1 MVLHRFISQ
10 MVALAGVRLFY
21 ALVGDPIHLALR
33 LEFQAELPKRKVHKV
48 LIAFRPVVHSF
59 LSHVSLPHDDVAYLV
74 QQTILHDDIDILVQ
88 GVVEDVVPLHP
99 QPFLVLAR
107 LQSDLV
113 VNTLLVCRLL
123 VDISVVGFQLPPVQD
138 ERASR
143 FAVNAGGEVVY
154 ARVNAQTPSRVKL
167 LRLWVFLIDPLN
179 LKIPSLQSWKY
190 PYLFQFF
197 PLRVIGSWNG
207 ESLER
212 EVLLILLGDIDVQRL
227 ISTTSTDRENEHKH
241 PLLRLIP
248 RLVDRSVVMPITTLV
263 EQAKEGAVC
272 PFHHFH
278 GLVAKVGGDVLV
290 ALRML
295 DFVPHFHI
303 ADELTARGI
312 VLLGRIHC
320 HIVNG
325 TATTAQQPQEAVL
338 FLGQTSQVV
347 FLDS

>member
-1 MVLHRFISQ
+1 
-10 MVALAGVRLFY
+10 MVALAGVGLLY
-21 ALVGDPIHLALR
+21 AFVVNPIHLALG
-33 LEFQAELPKRKVHKV
+33 LEFQAELPERQVHEV
-48 LIAFRPVVHSF
+48 LIVSRPVVHSF
-59 LSHVSLPHDDVAYLV
+59 LSHVSLPHDDVAHLV

-99 QPFLVLAR
+99 QSLLVLAR
-107 LQSDLV
+107 LQPDLV
-113 VNTLLVCRLL
+113 VNALLMCRLL
-123 VDISVVGFQLPPVQD
+123 VDISVVGFHLPPVQD

-154 ARVNAQTPSRVKL
+154 ARVDAQCPRSIKL

-179 LKIPSLQSWKY
+179 LKIPSLQFWKY

-197 PLRVIGSWNG
+197 PLRVIGSWDRQT
-207 ESLER
+207 LER

-227 ISTTSTDRENEHKH
+227 VSTTSTDGENEHEH
-241 PLLRLIP
+241 PFLRLIP
-248 RLVDRSVVMPITTLV
+248 RLVDGSVVMSVPSLV
-263 EQAKEGAVC
+263 EKPEERAIC
-272 PFHHFH
+272 SFYHFH

-303 ADELTARGI
+303 AYELTARG
-312 VLLGRIHC
+312 VMLFGRIHC
-320 HIVNG
+320 HIEDG

-338 FLGQTSQVV
+338 FFGQTSQVV

>member
-10 MVALAGVRLFY
+10 MVALAGVGLLY
-21 ALVGDPIHLALR
+21 AFVVNPVHLALG
-33 LEFQAELPKRKVHKV
+33 LEFQAELPERQVHKV
-48 LIAFRPVVHSF
+48 LIVSSPVISSL

-74 QQTILHDDIDILVQ
+74 QQAILHNDIDILVQ
-88 GVVEDVVPLHP
+88 GIVEDVVPLHP
-99 QPFLVLAR
+99 QPLFVLAR
-107 LQSDLV
+107 FHPDLV
-113 VNTLLVCRLL
+113 VNALLMCRLL

-143 FAVNAGGEVVY
+143 FAVNAGGEVVH

-197 PLRVIGSWNG
+197 SLRIIGSWDRQT
-207 ESLER
+207 LER
-212 EVLLILLGDIDVQRL
+212 EVLLVLLWDIDVQRL
-227 ISTTSTDRENEHKH
+227 VSTTSTDGEDEHEH

-248 RLVDRSVVMPITTLV
+248 RFIDRSVVMPVPSLM
-263 EQAKEGAVC
+263 EQAEERAVC
-272 PFHHFH
+272 SFHHFH

-290 ALRML
+290 ALRMF

-303 ADELTARGI
+303 ADELAARGV
-312 VLLGRIHC
+312 VLFGRIHR
-320 HIVNG
+320 HVEDG

-338 FLGQTSQVV
+338 FFG
-347 FLDS
+347 